1 MKPGDHPEFFRFP
14 APEGASRESTIVL
27 HADGRF
33 THDGE
38 PVERRDFHEALH
50 RWLRVHPDD
59 GRYILSNGYDWT
71 YLRVEDTPRFV
82 VSVKGTP
89 PLPPTLV
96 LADGTEEVMDPA
108 SLVVDGEGVLF
119 TRVGSDRQEARF
131 LRLAQVEIAP
141 WLSADAPPRITV
153 SGTSHPVGSRATSG
167 GT

>member
-14 APEGASRESTIVL
+14 APHGTSRESTIVL

-33 THDGE
+33 SHDGE

-82 VSVKGTP
+82 VSVKGAPTATP
-89 PLPPTLV
+89 MLV
-96 LADGTEEVMDPA
+96 LADGTEEPLDPA
-108 SLVVDGEGVLF
+108 TLVVDKDGALF
-119 TRVGSDRQEARF
+119 ARVHADKQEARF
-131 LRLAQVEIAP
+131 LRLAQVELAP
-141 WLSADAPPRITV
+141 WLSSDEPASII
-153 SGTSHPVGSRATSG
+153 SG
-167 GT
+167 GARHVIRARA